1 MAKITGQLQAIIT
14 KSFGNGGD
22 AVFIK
27 VNNTEY
33 KFGKYAPRGFAEG
46 DWVEFDASSRVNG
59 QYTNWTADY
68 KTLRKADPSAR
79 GNPSPEPVPEQQAR
93 PARGSGYTSTGNDDR
108 QEIISKQAALNT
120 GFNLFSKLVDLGA
133 IVPPAAVK
141 KNGLYDFYMAAFHNE
156 AAKCFK
162 LSTGKDWDIAK
173 ATEKPED
180 DFSEEVGD
188 IDNGGESW

>member
-1 MAKITGQLQAIIT
+1 MAKITGQLQAIVT
-14 KSFGNGGD
+14 KNFGNGGD

-46 DWVEFDASSRVNG
+46 DWVEFDASSRQNG

-68 KTLRKADPSAR
+68 KTLRKAQAGS
-79 GNPSPEPVPEQQAR
+79 NPSPEPMDAGPQR
-93 PARGSGYTSTGNDDR
+93 PARGSGFTATGNDER

-120 GFNLFSKLVDLGA
+120 GFNLFSKLVELGA
-133 IVPPAAVK
+133 ITPPASVK
-141 KNGLYDFYMAAFHNE
+141 KNGLYEFYEAAFHNE

-173 ATEKPED
+173 ATAKEED
-180 DFSEEVGD
+180 DFSDDVGD